1 MVILNLVGILLFL
14 LGVDSSSTT
23 SSASPMPNSYDAL
36 EGGSYPGNLFCASL
50 MFIWKVAISC
60 FPDYEQTIFNRKGD
74 IFLVLLSL
82 NLKCN
87 CVIITMDAVSGRPK
101 KNYFIFVMF
110 FIFFLF
116 LKDLLLNN
124 FLFSLPF
131 YANNSL
137 SKFYISVLTHRSLNF
152 FQLAPEYK

>member
-1 MVILNLVGILLFL
+1 
-14 LGVDSSSTT
+14 
-23 SSASPMPNSYDAL
+23 
-36 EGGSYPGNLFCASL
+36 
-50 MFIWKVAISC
+50 
-60 FPDYEQTIFNRKGD
+60 
-74 IFLVLLSL
+74 
-82 NLKCN
+82 
-87 CVIITMDAVSGRPK
+87 MDAVSGRSK